1 MKWTIALIL
10 AVEAQEVAEE
20 AEKHCSDLPRFVRW
34 MDEFMVTCQS
44 APDMQWFDS
53 CAWVTCA
60 CLQRALLVPVPND
73 EIQPCLSQGMA
84 TDPPQIKLSH
94 ETFLYAMMR
103 TCWARTD
110 DLAQP
115 CGRCDMYRDERAEC
129 RTTVQQA
136 PVTATP
142 PTLAPRGVQSS
153 AALVGAL
160 LIFIGIGA

>member
-44 APDMQWFDS
+44 SPDMQWFDS

-60 CLQRALLVPVPND
+60 CLQRSLLVPVPND

-129 RTTVQQA
+129 KQTVQQA
-136 PVTATP
+136 PVTTP
-142 PTLAPRGVQSS
+142 PTLAPKVVAS
-153 AALVGAL
+153 AAVVGAL
-160 LIFIGIGA
+160 LLFIEA